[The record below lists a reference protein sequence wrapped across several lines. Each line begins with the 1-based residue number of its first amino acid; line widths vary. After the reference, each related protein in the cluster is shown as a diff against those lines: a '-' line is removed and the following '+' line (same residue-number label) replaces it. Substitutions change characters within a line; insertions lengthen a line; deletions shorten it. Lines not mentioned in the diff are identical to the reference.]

1 MAPIL
6 GILIIIAAFIGLF
19 IIGGG
24 WFLPLLVVILGIIM
38 LAMWILKGDASK
50 YFETAQAEDSRKE
63 HAAVTW
69 IRASQ
74 RNATVNCKS
83 CNNSVSEL
91 AIVCPECGETLP
103 GLRIQCPK
111 CSSQH
116 ITISKKGFHVGQA
129 AAGGIALGPVGLAAG
144 MIGSKDYEFVCLGC
158 NHKWGLSKPK
168 ADSGHIE
175 TRSIAEVN
183 SRKTER
189 GKKLGATTTH
199 ILASDR
205 ICPYCKAKLKKA
217 PVRKTRC
224 PSCKK
229 FIYVWHRGG
238 GVDKSDDI
246 YYLITAQQ
254 RHEAWRLFR

>member
-1 MAPIL
+1 MGFWDAVERKANEYQREKDTTANASR
-6 GILIIIAAFIGLF
+6 LIS
-19 IIGGG
+19 
-24 WFLPLLVVILGIIM
+24 
-38 LAMWILKGDASK
+38 LAV
-50 YFETAQAEDSRKE
+50 SRNHQVE
-63 HAAVTW
+63 
-69 IRASQ
+69 
-74 RNATVNCKS
+74 CKV
-83 CNNSVSEL
+83 CKKTVSEL
-91 AIVCPECGETLP
+91 APTCPNCGEALP

-129 AAGGIALGPVGLAAG
+129 AAGGIVLGLVGLAAG
-144 MIGSKDYEFVCLGC
+144 MIGSKDYEFACLGC

-168 ADSGHIE
+168 ADSGRARVELESSGTNE
-175 TRSIAEVN
+175 TM
-183 SRKTER
+183 
-189 GKKLGATTTH
+189 H

-229 FIYVWHRGG
+229 FIYVWHREG